1 VPLHVWF
8 RFFATFDTYRPN
20 SPRIDQLTA
29 WWLYL
34 SFKGSRAC
42 VIRVH
47 RCWAEVERLTSGI
60 GAGLW
65 RATIERAYANRDRER
80 EPLLVD
86 GIDGEFGLLYRK

>member
-1 VPLHVWF
+1 
-8 RFFATFDTYRPN
+8 
-20 SPRIDQLTA
+20 
-29 WWLYL
+29 
-34 SFKGSRAC
+34 